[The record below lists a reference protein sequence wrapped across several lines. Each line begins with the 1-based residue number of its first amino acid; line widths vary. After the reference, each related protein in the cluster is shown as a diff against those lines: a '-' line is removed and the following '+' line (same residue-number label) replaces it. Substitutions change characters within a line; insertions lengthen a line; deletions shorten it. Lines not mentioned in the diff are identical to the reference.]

1 MSFPLGLEQALRI
14 LEPVCIAI
22 LLARIASERLLFLYK
37 AFTAYLLIWFC
48 QDVAPLAFG
57 LSLGGDNYALFFF
70 ITEPLAWLLSYL
82 VLLELFDLTFTD
94 FPGIRS
100 AGRFL
105 LISAIVLSG
114 VIVAATA
121 APSLVTLHGVGWLYT
136 LYLVIERS
144 VMILSLILLGALQ
157 ILMWRYS
164 LQLPRNTVYYSRI
177 YAIHFATRAVQV
189 FAFGEFDRK
198 LVFLGNIGASLI
210 DIACL
215 LYLAW
220 VLTRNGAL
228 AQIPAGAKLSDSQ
241 RIELRE
247 RLEGVNS
254 LLSGLKRKNKAGKTK
269 MPR

>member
-1 MSFPLGLEQALRI
+1 MSIPLGLEQALRI

-22 LLARIASERLLFLYK
+22 LLARIASERLLVLYK

-48 QDVAPLAFG
+48 QDVAPLVFG
-57 LSLGGDNYALFFF
+57 LSLGGDTYALFFF
-70 ITEPLAWLLSYL
+70 LTEPLAWLLSYL

-105 LISAIVLSG
+105 LVSAIVLSG

-121 APSLVTLHGVGWLYT
+121 APSLARLQGVGWLYT

-157 ILMWRYS
+157 VLMWRYG
-164 LQLPRNTVYYSRI
+164 LHLPRNTVYYSRI

-189 FAFGEFDRK
+189 FAFGEFDRN

-210 DIACL
+210 DITCVS
-215 LYLAW
+215 YLAW
-220 VLTRNGAL
+220 VLTREGAH
-228 AQIPAGAKLSDSQ
+228 AQMRAGPRLSNRQ

-254 LLSGLKRKNKAGKTK
+254 LLSGLRKKA
-269 MPR
+269 

>member
-1 MSFPLGLEQALRI
+1 MNFPLGLEQALRI

-22 LLARIASERLLFLYK
+22 LLFRIASERLLSLYK

-48 QDVAPLAFG
+48 QDIGPLVLG
-57 LSLGGDNYALFFF
+57 LSLGGDSYALFFF

-82 VLLELFDLTFTD
+82 VLIELFDLTFAD

-105 LISAIVLSG
+105 LVSAIVLSG
-114 VIVAATA
+114 IVVVGTA
-121 APSLVTLHGVGWLYT
+121 SPSLVSLHGAGWLYT

-144 VMILSLILLGALQ
+144 VMILSLILLGALLV
-157 ILMWRYS
+157 LMWRYG
-164 LQLPRNTVYYSRI
+164 LHLPRNTVHYSRI

-189 FAFGEFDRK
+189 FAFGEFDRN
-198 LVFLGNIGASLI
+198 LVFLGNIGAGII

-215 LYLAW
+215 SYLAW
-220 VLTRNGAL
+220 VLTREGAH
-228 AQIPAGAKLSDSQ
+228 AQIPAGPKLSDSQ
-241 RIELRE
+241 RTELRE

-254 LLSGLKRKNKAGKTK
+254 LLSGLKRKNEAGKTK
-269 MPR
+269 MPQ

>member
-1 MSFPLGLEQALRI
+1 
-14 LEPVCIAI
+14 V
-22 LLARIASERLLFLYK
+22 
-37 AFTAYLLIWFC
+37 
-48 QDVAPLAFG
+48 FG
-57 LSLGGDNYALFFF
+57 LSLGGNNYALFFF
-70 ITEPLAWLLSYL
+70 ITEPLAWLFAYL
-82 VLLELFDLTFTD
+82 VLLELFDLTFSD

-100 AGRFL
+100 AGRLL
-105 LISAIVLSG
+105 LISAILLSG
-114 VIVAATA
+114 VIAAGTA
-121 APSLVTLHGVGWLYT
+121 APSLTALHDAGWLYT

-189 FAFGEFDRK
+189 FAFGEFDRN

-220 VLTRNGAL
+220 VLTRDGAH
-228 AQIPAGAKLSDSQ
+228 AQIPVGPKLSD
-241 RIELRE
+241 RERTEVRE
-247 RLEGVNS
+247 RLEGVNI
-254 LLSGLKRKNKAGKTK
+254 LLSGFKRKNRAGRTKT
-269 MPR
+269 PR